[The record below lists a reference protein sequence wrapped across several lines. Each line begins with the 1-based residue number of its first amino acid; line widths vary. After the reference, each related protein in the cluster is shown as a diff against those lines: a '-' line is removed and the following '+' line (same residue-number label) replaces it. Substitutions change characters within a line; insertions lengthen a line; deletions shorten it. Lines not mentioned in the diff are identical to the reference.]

1 MSEHRANRQD
11 SPATVAAECPDPTEQ
26 SSTRQFASQHLLPRR
41 PASGFDSGGWQLLFD
56 RGLFS
61 PAASQSHSIRRTAH
75 LLKAVGSG
83 GADRGLLFAIGA
95 HYYGCTFPVI
105 RFGSPSQLRQMLP
118 ALQNGQLIG
127 CLAITEEGGGS
138 GQSALATQV
147 QVQSENCL
155 LTGAKLFV
163 TNAPIAHVALV
174 IASEWPQ
181 RGSLGLSAFLVPL
194 DAPGV
199 SVVSVNSMGLAGAP
213 AGVLRFNDVCLPPS
227 ARLGAPGA
235 GLAVMLSALRAERT
249 ALLSGFLGAAE
260 FDLARCY
267 RFLQSRF
274 SVGQKSGTQVPQVLQ
289 HRLAEIR
296 CELAAAETLL
306 DRGLHEV
313 DHGADALL
321 WPAMVK
327 KTVSET
333 VASVADQ
340 IHQIYAGQGWLN
352 LHESATAVL
361 DTRAILAA
369 SGTSEVMLNMIW
381 SQFSRTLTTLEPS
394 TP

>member
-1 MSEHRANRQD
+1 MQRQD
-11 SPATVAAECPDPTEQ
+11 SQGPLAAEFPDPTELRL
-26 SSTRQFASQHLLPRR
+26 TRQFAGQYLHPGR
-41 PASGFDSGGWQLLFD
+41 PASGFDLGGWELMFD
-56 RGLFS
+56 RGLFN
-61 PAASQSHSIRRTAH
+61 PAPGQSHNIRRTAH
-75 LLKAVGSG
+75 LLKALGSG
-83 GADRGLLFAIGA
+83 GADRGLLFAAGA
-95 HYYGCTFPVI
+95 HYFGCTYPVI
-105 RFGSPSQLRQMLP
+105 RFGSPSQHQQWLP
-118 ALQNGQLIG
+118 SLQTGKLIG

-147 QVQSENCL
+147 QAQAENL
-155 LTGAKLFV
+155 RLSGAKLFV
-163 TNAPIAHVALV
+163 TNAPVANVALV

-199 SVVSVNSMGLAGAP
+199 SVVPMSSMGLAGAP
-213 AGVLRFNDVCLPPS
+213 AGVVRFNDVCLPQS

-267 RFLQSRF
+267 HFLQSRF
-274 SVGQKSGTQVPQVLQ
+274 SVGQKSGAAVPQVLQ
-289 HRLAEIR
+289 HRLASIR

-313 DHGADALL
+313 DHGGDALL

-361 DTRAILAA
+361 DTRAVLAA

-381 SQFSRTLTTLEPS
+381 SQLSRTLTPLELS

>member
-1 MSEHRANRQD
+1 MSESRNQRQD
-11 SPATVAAECPDPTEQ
+11 SQGPTAEKVPDPAELRL
-26 SSTRQFASQHLLPRR
+26 TRQFAGQHLHPGR
-41 PASGFDSGGWQLLFD
+41 PASGFDLSGWQLMFD
-56 RGLFS
+56 RGLFN
-61 PAASQSHSIRRTAH
+61 PAPGQSHNIRRTAH
-75 LLKAVGSG
+75 LLKALGGG
-83 GADRGLLFAIGA
+83 GADRGLLFAAGA
-95 HYYGCTFPVI
+95 HYFGCTYPVI
-105 RFGSPSQLRQMLP
+105 RFGSPSQHQQWLP
-118 ALQNGQLIG
+118 SLQTGRLIG

-147 QVQSENCL
+147 QAQADNLRLS
-155 LTGAKLFV
+155 GAKLFV
-163 TNAPIAHVALV
+163 TNAPVASVALV

-199 SVVSVNSMGLAGAP
+199 SVVPMNSMGLAGAP
-213 AGVLRFNDVCLPPS
+213 AGVVRLNDVCLPPS

-267 RFLQSRF
+267 QFLQSRF
-274 SVGQKSGTQVPQVLQ
+274 SVGQKSGAAVPQVLQ
-289 HRLAEIR
+289 HRLASIR
-296 CELAAAETLL
+296 CELAAAEALL

-313 DHGADALL
+313 DHGGDALL

-361 DTRAILAA
+361 DTRAVLAA

-381 SQFSRTLTTLEPS
+381 SQLSRTLTPLEFS

>member
-1 MSEHRANRQD
+1 MSESRTQRQD
-11 SPATVAAECPDPTEQ
+11 SQGPIAAEVPDPEELRL
-26 SSTRQFASQHLLPRR
+26 TRQFAGQHLLPRR
-41 PASGFDSGGWQLLFD
+41 PASGFDSGGWKLMFD
-56 RGLFS
+56 RGFFS
-61 PAASQSHSIRRTAH
+61 PAAAQSHSVRRTAN

-83 GADRGLLFAIGA
+83 GADRGLLFATGA
-95 HYYGCTFPVI
+95 HYFGCTFPVV
-105 RFGSPSQLRQMLP
+105 RFGSPFQLQQMLP

-138 GQSALATQV
+138 GQSALSTQV
-147 QVQSENCL
+147 QAQGENL
-155 LTGAKLFV
+155 SLSGAKLFV
-163 TNAPIAHVALV
+163 TNAPMAHVGLV

-199 SVVSVNSMGLAGAP
+199 SVAPVNSMGLAGAP
-213 AGVLRFNDVCLPPS
+213 AGILRFNEVCLPPS

-260 FDLARCY
+260 FDLTRCY

-289 HRLAEIR
+289 HRLAGIR
-296 CELAAAETLL
+296 CELAAAEALL

-313 DHGADALL
+313 DHGGDALL

-381 SQFSRTLTTLEPS
+381 SQLSRTLTPLELS